1 LRRREGAR
9 GLLDLASP
17 PDRNVAAQPPL
28 SSTLR
33 RSASIRSTTLER
45 SSFSLG
51 ASMVLPAT
59 LRLKVRLE
67 TRGLATFCKKTGGR
81 GLHVVTPLLV
91 KEKDRLGWDET
102 KAFAQAIC
110 SAMAGDSPNR
120 YLLNMSKKQRTGRIF
135 LDYLRNGRMSTAVA
149 PLSPR
154 MRPGAPVSMPLPWSQ
169 VLSPFATTVLH
180 HAHSTWTAHQKQAM
194 ARLRRC

>member
-1 LRRREGAR
+1 
-9 GLLDLASP
+9 
-17 PDRNVAAQPPL
+17 
-28 SSTLR
+28 
-33 RSASIRSTTLER
+33 
-45 SSFSLG
+45 
-51 ASMVLPAT
+51 MVLPAT

-149 PLSPR
+149 PLSLR

-169 VLSPFATTVLH
+169 VRSRLQPQCHTMATAPGLLTRSRPWRDYGGAELPLAAAIKKLIGPRPH
-180 HAHSTWTAHQKQAM
+180 KSA
-194 ARLRRC
+194 